1 MANIVKCVRHKPP
14 MGFES
19 GSAPN
24 SYSAQWRVEL
34 DDEVPFTEMLRLAR
48 LVVAMDEN
56 RPIPRKGDFYSWQIN
71 GGARD
76 TDKSALALE
85 FDCTELLDDS
95 KSWIVIVRWRQPVPG
110 AGEEPRRVRT
120 TRDHTRAPNADK
132 REPYRWIE
140 YFTELKD
147 VIDAQNLRSFGSDA
161 FERPRLT
168 KGPITTAAGEEV
180 DKVQNELQHSVFVT
194 ERIVDNQLIA
204 HRLNRDFTGAINQ
217 SSFFHPMLG
226 TVGASSTGNITSRVA
241 RFLRAE
247 TSQYPFWEG
256 GQEWFTMQVRVEV
269 QATPFQIDVLNRG
282 ILIFD
287 PLTSSVI
294 VNRDTDGVVQ
304 VTNLELS
311 GQKAVPT
318 ISGDKPDPPV
328 IPYTTHRVKSF
339 NSLTRFL

>member
-1 MANIVKCVRHKPP
+1 MANILTCVRHKPP

-24 SYSAQWRVEL
+24 SYVAQWRVEL

-48 LVVAMDEN
+48 LVTASGIT
-56 RPIPRKGDFYSWQIN
+56 RPIPRKGDSYSWQIS
-71 GGARD
+71 GGERD
-76 TDKSALALE
+76 TDKSALALD

-140 YFTELKD
+140 YFTEIKD
-147 VIDAQNLRSFGSDA
+147 VIDAQNLRKFGSDDI
-161 FERPRLT
+161 ERKALT

-180 DKVQNELQHSVFVT
+180 DKVQNEIMHSVFVT
-194 ERIVDNQLIA
+194 ERIVDDQLVA

-226 TVGASSTGNITSRVA
+226 TVGASRTGNVTSRVA

-256 GQEWFTMQVRVEV
+256 GQEWFTMQIRVEV
-269 QATPFQIDVLNRG
+269 QASPFQIDVLNRG
-282 ILIFD
+282 ILVYDSTIQK
-287 PLTSSVI
+287 VK
-294 VNRDTDGVVQ
+294 VNRDNDGVVQ
-304 VTNLELS
+304 VTNLAFS
-311 GQKAVPT
+311 GEKSDEIP
-318 ISGDKPDPPV
+318 KPLV
-328 IPYTTHRVKSF
+328 IPYITHRVKSF
-339 NSLTRFL
+339 TRLTRFL